1 MLKLKIVVS
10 DFCLD
15 CFIMQWE
22 CIYINESCNIDVAVI
37 VLLFNDVICGKFDE
51 IDVMG
56 YGILVFIVIEN

>member
-1 MLKLKIVVS
+1 MV
-10 DFCLD
+10 
-15 CFIMQWE
+15 
-22 CIYINESCNIDVAVI
+22 VI